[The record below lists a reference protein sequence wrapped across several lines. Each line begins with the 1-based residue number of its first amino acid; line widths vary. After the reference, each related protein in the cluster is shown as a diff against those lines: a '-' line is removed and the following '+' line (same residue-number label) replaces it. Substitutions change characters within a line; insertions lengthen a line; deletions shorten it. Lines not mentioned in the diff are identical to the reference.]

1 MKEECQQE
9 VFYME
14 GDEGK
19 HFCSMHVGQHLS
31 MYEISYMEECQQEV
45 NEGRVSTR
53 SILYGRG

>member
-31 MYEISYMEECQQEV
+31 MYEISLVFKGSLE
-45 NEGRVSTR
+45 RVSK
-53 SILYGRG
+53 